1 MSKIQD
7 VPLAIEDGCNTPQ
20 RISNRYSFDRRQ
32 ALYYLHA
39 GMMLGL
45 VVKKKDRYALSR
57 SGRRYVN
64 LTPGQRKE
72 IILRQMLSCPVIL
85 SVLVELFVS
94 PSHSV
99 SRDGIVSIVSRRSGI
114 SGTTVSRRVRSV
126 LSWIAW
132 IGEETGL
139 VGTSKSG
146 ASFVT
151 PQ

>member
-1 MSKIQD
+1 
-7 VPLAIEDGCNTPQ
+7 
-20 RISNRYSFDRRQ
+20 
-32 ALYYLHA
+32 
-39 GMMLGL
+39 MLGL
-45 VVKKKDRYALSR
+45 VVKRKDRYALSS

-64 LTPGQRKE
+64 LTPGRRKE

-85 SVLVELFVS
+85 SVLVELIVS

-99 SRDGIVSIVSRRSGI
+99 SRDGIISIVSHRSGI

-126 LSWIAW
+126 LSWITW

-139 VGTSKSG
+139 LGISKGG

-151 PQ
+151 